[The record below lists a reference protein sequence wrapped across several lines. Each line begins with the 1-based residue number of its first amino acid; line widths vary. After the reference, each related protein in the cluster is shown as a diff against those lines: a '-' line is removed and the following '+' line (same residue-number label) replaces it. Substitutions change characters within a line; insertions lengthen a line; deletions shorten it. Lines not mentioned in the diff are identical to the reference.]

1 MTEDAASPHEARD
14 RRWRTR
20 ARNSSMPVLAGLTAA
35 LLALALLIAQ
45 TTFAQ
50 QDARRRALNEGNALL
65 ALQALMVTML
75 DAETSQRGYLL
86 TRNPDY
92 LQPYFTAK
100 EHRDTALA
108 AIEQASRN
116 AGPLPAGQ
124 SPTERLRGMTD
135 AKFEEIDRTIAL
147 TRSGRQMEAM
157 ALVEADFGKLQM
169 DAIRSEIAG
178 QTAERAGDRAAA
190 FANAAQL
197 EDRLL
202 PLIGILSLAIVGLV
216 VAGYRAERNRA
227 HAVVEA
233 AQADALRDAN
243 ERAQLLARELNHRVK
258 NLFSVVLSIVTLSGR
273 KPSPTPEV
281 VEDIRARIHA
291 LSLAHSTS
299 QGAGEHSRASLR
311 PIVARTMEPYVGE
324 AEAGSGERVRI
335 DGPDID
341 LPVRMVTPIGLIV
354 HELATNAVKY
364 GGLSLPGGAV
374 TIAWRIVRDADGT
387 DHVHLTWTETGGPP
401 IALAH
406 AEPDNPG
413 FGTRMTR
420 LAANQV
426 GGTLECQWPTCG
438 AIAHLRFPLP
448 GAEVEG

>member
-1 MTEDAASPHEARD
+1 
-14 RRWRTR
+14 
-20 ARNSSMPVLAGLTAA
+20 MPVLAGLTAA

-147 TRSGRQMEAM
+147 TRSGRQMEAV
-157 ALVEADFGKLQM
+157 ALVEADFDEQAADGCHPQR
-169 DAIRSEIAG
+169 DRGPDRRARRRSRRRLRQCRPAG
-178 QTAERAGDRAAA
+178 
-190 FANAAQL
+190 
-197 EDRLL
+197 DRLL

-233 AQADALRDAN
+233 AQADALRAN

-258 NLFSVVLSIVTLSGR
+258 NLFSVVLSIVTLSG
-273 KPSPTPEV
+273 PQA
-281 VEDIRARIHA
+281 IAHARSGGGYPRPHPRPV
-291 LSLAHSTS
+291 
-299 QGAGEHSRASLR
+299 AGPQHQPGRRREHSRAPRAAPDRGAHHGALCRRGGGRFRRKSASTGPTSTCR
-311 PIVARTMEPYVGE
+311 CAWSRR
-324 AEAGSGERVRI
+324 SG
-335 DGPDID
+335 
-341 LPVRMVTPIGLIV
+341 
-354 HELATNAVKY
+354 
-364 GGLSLPGGAV
+364 
-374 TIAWRIVRDADGT
+374 
-387 DHVHLTWTETGGPP
+387 
-401 IALAH
+401 
-406 AEPDNPG
+406 
-413 FGTRMTR
+413 
-420 LAANQV
+420 
-426 GGTLECQWPTCG
+426 
-438 AIAHLRFPLP
+438 
-448 GAEVEG
+448 